1 MKKINERIKR
11 INCLHRADLARA
23 TGCNL
28 ETIRYYE
35 NIGVMPAPPRTQNG
49 YRCYDGAHV
58 SRLRFIMRSR
68 DLGFTLNEIR
78 SLLALVDGGM
88 QTCAEVESVTRE
100 HLENVRA
107 KIADLNRI
115 ERVLSQTVAECSGK
129 NVPECAVINALGS
142 EGERSD
148 QRIRSAPKK

>member
-1 MKKINERIKR
+1 MKKNTERV
-11 INCLHRADLARA
+11 NCLHRADLAHM

-35 NIGVMPAPPRTQNG
+35 NIGVMPAPPRTRNG
-49 YRCYDGAHV
+49 YRCYDDAHV

-78 SLLALVDGGM
+78 SLLVLVDGGM
-88 QTCAEVESVTRE
+88 HTCAEVESVTKQ

-107 KIADLNRI
+107 KIIDLNRI
-115 ERVLSQTVAECSGK
+115 ERVLSQTVAQCSGK
-129 NVPECAVINALGS
+129 NVPECAVINALAF
-142 EGERSD
+142 EPD
-148 QRIRSAPKK
+148 QRIKSAPKI